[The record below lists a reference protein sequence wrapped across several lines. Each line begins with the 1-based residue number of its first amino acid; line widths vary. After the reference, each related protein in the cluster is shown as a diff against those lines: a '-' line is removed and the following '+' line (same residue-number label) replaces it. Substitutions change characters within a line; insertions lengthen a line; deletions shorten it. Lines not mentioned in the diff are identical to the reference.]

1 MPRPGSAAD
10 ARRKLDRL
18 RALGSSP
25 QLLPLVTELVQ
36 SERQPEVLLAALQV
50 LADSPQ
56 PALHDVLTARYEEFE
71 RTGRRADA
79 GGFVRAAL
87 LRALEPIVLP
97 GDLPLLARA
106 VAVYEPT
113 PQDSAAPTGVRAAA
127 LAGMLRLDP
136 EFAAYHAI
144 VVLHDRRHTSQF
156 TGEPAAT
163 AVRVLAAAGQ
173 EVALVA
179 YVLGGRGHPEVT
191 AECLRELRALPPS
204 VLARVVESAR
214 AASDETVAL
223 GLCDLFVH
231 HQPSGE
237 LRAATVDFMRRHASP
252 EVFHYLAAAIVA
264 ERRDDLLEALGEVA
278 REEISREK
286 RKALYEA
293 LSVRA
298 ADPAVAPLLKLV
310 CDDARPRRGSIGG

>member
-36 SERQPEVLLAALQV
+36 SERQPGVLLAALQV

-97 GDLPLLARA
+97 GDIPLLVRA
-106 VAVYEPT
+106 VALHEPT
-113 PQDSAAPTGVRAAA
+113 PQDAAAPTGVRAAA
-127 LAGMLRLDP
+127 LAAMLRLDP
-136 EFAAYHAI
+136 ELAAYHAV
-144 VVLHDRRHTSQF
+144 VVLYDRRHTSQF

-163 AVRVLAAAGQ
+163 AARVLAAAGQ
-173 EVALVA
+173 EVALTG
-179 YVLGGRGHPEVT
+179 YVFAGGHPDVV
-191 AECLRELRALPPS
+191 AECLRELRNLPPS
-204 VLARVVESAR
+204 VVAPLVEVAR
-214 AASDETVAL
+214 AMRDETVAL
-223 GLCDLFVH
+223 GLCDFFVR
-231 HQPSGE
+231 HQPRDE
-237 LRAATVDFMRRHASP
+237 LRTAMVDFMRQEASN
-252 EVFHYLAAAIVA
+252 EVYYYLAAAIVA
-264 ERRDDLLEALGEVA
+264 ERRDDLLEALAEVA
-278 REEISREK
+278 REETGREK
-286 RKALYEA
+286 RKALREA

-298 ADPAVAPLLKLV
+298 ADPAIAPLLDLV
-310 CDDARPRRGSIGG
+310 REDSPPRRGRMGG